1 MVGVAHTTRPEAHMA
16 KTSTPAAP
24 TATANGGAA
33 KPEKKLTKMEAVRQA
48 IARLG
53 WDAKPKQIQ
62 KRIKRR
68 FGVEMTADHIS
79 TYKGHLA
86 KKAGRTK
93 SRPAPVAASA
103 ARQTAPAAP
112 TPAVAG
118 GIPLADILAVKELV
132 GRLGAGLLHALID
145 AFAR

>member
-1 MVGVAHTTRPEAHMA
+1 MFMVGIAHTTRPEAHMA
-16 KTSTPAAP
+16 KTSTPTAP
-24 TATANGGAA
+24 NGGAA

-62 KRIKRR
+62 KHIRRR

-79 TYKGHLA
+79 TYKGYLA
-86 KKAGRTK
+86 KKAGRAK

-103 ARQTAPAAP
+103 ARQTAPAAAK
-112 TPAVAG
+112 PAPAQAG
-118 GIPLADILAVKELV
+118 GVPLADILAVKELV
-132 GRLGAGLLHALID
+132 GRLGAGPLHTLID
-145 AFAR
+145 AFAK